1 MSNPEEMQD
10 YNQEQEYNN
19 EGLGG
24 NLVQEGSANYE
35 GEQDQNQ
42 NKPDSNYN
50 EENDNRQ
57 IPGSDHSF
65 HMDKKFDDFTKGEKF
80 GQRERTLNDQ
90 IDKILQGKGFSLSKF
105 AGWIFWI
112 NKILLLTTF
121 TEFLFQRFDI
131 VTLFPCIVVIL
142 IELEIFTHKH
152 LYIWL
157 VVLVFTIILDAFV
170 LIDIAPVSKNI
181 TL

>member
-1 MSNPEEMQD
+1 MSNFDEMQD
-10 YNQEQEYNN
+10 KNQGQDFNHEDLEN
-19 EGLGG
+19 
-24 NLVQEGSANYE
+24 NLVQEGQVNFE
-35 GEQDQNQ
+35 GEHQ
-42 NKPDSNYN
+42 PEENYN
-50 EENDNRQ
+50 QQ
-57 IPGSDHSF
+57 IESPQAPGSDHSF
-65 HMDKKFDDFTKGEKF
+65 HIDKKFDDFTKGESF
-80 GQRERTLNDQ
+80 GQKERTLNQQIDQ
-90 IDKILQGKGFSLSKF
+90 ILQTKGFSLSKF
-105 AGWIFWI
+105 ASWIFWI

-131 VTLFPCIVVIL
+131 VTLFLCIIVLL

-181 TL
+181 I

>member
-1 MSNPEEMQD
+1 MVH
-10 YNQEQEYNN
+10 
-19 EGLGG
+19 G
-24 NLVQEGSANYE
+24 
-35 GEQDQNQ
+35 
-42 NKPDSNYN
+42 
-50 EENDNRQ
+50 
-57 IPGSDHSF
+57 
-65 HMDKKFDDFTKGEKF
+65 KGESF
-80 GQRERTLNDQ
+80 GQKERTLNQQIDQ
-90 IDKILQGKGFSLSKF
+90 ILQTKGFSLSKF
-105 AGWIFWI
+105 ASWIFWI

-131 VTLFPCIVVIL
+131 VTLFLCIVVIL

-157 VVLVFTIILDAFV
+157 AVLVFSFILDAFV

>member
-1 MSNPEEMQD
+1 MSNLDEMQD
-10 YNQEQEYNN
+10 NNQGQDFNHEDLEN
-19 EGLGG
+19 
-24 NLVQEGSANYE
+24 NLVQEGQVNYE

-42 NKPDSNYN
+42 IQPEENYN
-50 EENDNRQ
+50 QQ
-57 IPGSDHSF
+57 IESPQAPGSDHSF
-65 HMDKKFDDFTKGEKF
+65 HIDKKFDDFTKGESF
-80 GQRERTLNDQ
+80 GQKERTLNQQIDQ
-90 IDKILQGKGFSLSKF
+90 ILQTKGFSLSKF
-105 AGWIFWI
+105 ASWIFWI

-131 VTLFPCIVVIL
+131 VTLFLCIIVLL

-181 TL
+181 I